1 VHPWTTDRIISR
13 IIMEDFLVVL
23 VLILVLVPILD
34 HLDLTV
40 MVTVV
45 DMEDHRE
52 EGIVVVVG
60 EEEGEVPVAGRG
72 EDTILEITVKII
84 MADRIGSDEVDT
96 DMDLDLDLTVMD
108 TVVETTGE
116 IMAPAVAVA
125 GEISMGEILVRD
137 LDLDGED
144 RSPAALVGRGVEA
157 VRGVI
162 AAGVRVGVTAAALP
176 SLVEATVG
184 IGSGIARLV
193 DLGVVKGAVIA
204 IVVPMMIRE
213 GQGVTPT
220 AGVVIGVQV
229 DPLDLNLVLVVEA
242 PATAPVEAN
251 PSPSPIEKG
260 VDPHHHHHDHPHH
273 RKILPETKNKSNKM
287 NSPKT
292 NEQSLSHN

>member
-1 VHPWTTDRIISR
+1 MHPWTTDRIISR

-23 VLILVLVPILD
+23 ILVLVLILD

-116 IMAPAVAVA
+116 IMAPAVPVA

-157 VRGVI
+157 LRGVI
-162 AAGVRVGVTAAALP
+162 AAGVRVGVTAVALP

-251 PSPSPIEKG
+251 PSPSPTEKG

>member
-1 VHPWTTDRIISR
+1 
-13 IIMEDFLVVL
+13 MEDFLVVL

-162 AAGVRVGVTAAALP
+162 AAGVRVGVTAVALP